1 MQRPGYGVI
10 CLWARALPGLG
21 AWGLG
26 ERVPGLSKRPS
37 FLIRNQN
44 LLGSFPLLSKDLNS
58 AVILRSS
65 NPPPH

>member
-1 MQRPGYGVI
+1 MQRPGYRVI

-21 AWGLG
+21 VWGLG
-26 ERVPGLSKRPS
+26 ECVPGLSKELS
-37 FLIRNQN
+37 SLTLNQK

-65 NPPPH
+65 NLPH